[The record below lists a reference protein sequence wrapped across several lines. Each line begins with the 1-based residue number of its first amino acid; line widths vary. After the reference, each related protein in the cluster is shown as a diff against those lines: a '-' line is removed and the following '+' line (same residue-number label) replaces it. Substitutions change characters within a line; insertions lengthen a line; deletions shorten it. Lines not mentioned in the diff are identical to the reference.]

1 RLACVRHAA
10 SVRHEPGSNSP
21 MIEESEQLMRT
32 TAFRMS
38 SVLTSESNPR
48 DARLT
53 ARRSNGSALHTLDH
67 QFSKSHAQKVLAETP
82 MLTGG
87 PDPSQGGLLPE
98 DTAPLHPPIPHP
110 PKWIASRSLRPVPH
124 CHAWSCRTPIVGSP
138 PNGARPVIPSADAG
152 DHAVEFR
159 GVECPCHGELAGFF
173 REATPLRLGS
183 QGTEQL
189 EIGSAQRLRSHEPRD
204 SHTHLTLDDCE
215 QVMRILFV
223 GQRQGADKLPHVLL
237 LLE

>member
-1 RLACVRHAA
+1 MFRRPPRSTLFPYTTLFRSCV
-10 SVRHEPGSNSP
+10 SYVVR
-21 MIEESEQLMRT
+21 
-32 TAFRMS
+32 F
-38 SVLTSESNPR
+38 TSESNPR

-138 PNGARPVIPSADAG
+138 PIAARP
-152 DHAVEFR
+152 
-159 GVECPCHGELAGFF
+159 
-173 REATPLRLGS
+173 
-183 QGTEQL
+183 
-189 EIGSAQRLRSHEPRD
+189 
-204 SHTHLTLDDCE
+204 
-215 QVMRILFV
+215 RI
-223 GQRQGADKLPHVLL
+223 AAASW
-237 LLE
+237 